1 MEVTFMHKNR
11 EIKFNIIYRKR
22 KTMSLEIKRDGIINV
37 IAPNGLDKTFIVDKV
52 KNKSDWIIK
61 KLDEIEVLNNN
72 RYTRSYESGDIFL
85 YLGNEYILEVLVD
98 KITIGTIVSLENNK
112 LIVRSNSNNKDVIQ
126 RALKNWYTDETLGI
140 VKERI
145 NYYKLFFEDTVTSIK
160 IKDQKSRWAS
170 CTYKNEILFNLRCS
184 MMPIQIIDYIV
195 VHEMCHMEHRN
206 HSKDFYLAIERILP
220 DYKERVKWLKNNGVR
235 MNF

>member
-11 EIKFNIIYRKR
+11 EIRFNIIYRKR

-72 RYTRSYESGDIFL
+72 RYIRSYESGDIFL

-98 KITIGTIVSLENNK
+98 KSTIGTSVSLENNK

-145 NYYKLFFEDTVTSIK
+145 NYYNLFFEDTVTSIK

-184 MMPIQIIDYIV
+184 MMPIQIVDYIV

-206 HSKDFYLAIERILP
+206 HSKDFYLAVERILP

>member
-11 EIKFNIIYRKR
+11 EIRFNIIYRKR

-98 KITIGTIVSLENNK
+98 KTTIGTSVSLENNK

-140 VKERI
+140 TKERI

-206 HSKDFYLAIERILP
+206 HSKDFYLAVERNLP

>member
-72 RYTRSYESGDIFL
+72 RYIRSYESGDIFL
-85 YLGNEYILEVLVD
+85 YLGKEYMLEVLVD
-98 KITIGTIVSLENNK
+98 KITIGTSVSLENNK

-126 RALKNWYTDETLGI
+126 RALKNWYTDETLVI

-195 VHEMCHMEHRN
+195 VHEMCHMKHRN
-206 HSKDFYLAIERILP
+206 HSKDFYLAVERILP

>member
-61 KLDEIEVLNNN
+61 KLDEIEVLNNY
-72 RYTRSYESGDIFL
+72 RYIRSYESGDIFL
-85 YLGNEYILEVLVD
+85 YLGKEYMLEVLVD
-98 KITIGTIVSLENNK
+98 KITIGTSVSLENNK

-206 HSKDFYLAIERILP
+206 HSKDFYLAVERILP

>member
-61 KLDEIEVLNNN
+61 KLDEIEVLDNN
-72 RYTRSYESGDIFL
+72 RYIRSYESGDIFL
-85 YLGNEYILEVLVD
+85 YLGNEYILEILVD
-98 KITIGTIVSLENNK
+98 KITIGTSVSLENNK

-206 HSKDFYLAIERILP
+206 HSKDFYLAVERILP

>member
-22 KTMSLEIKRDGIINV
+22 KTMSLEIKKDGIINV

-72 RYTRSYESGDIFL
+72 RYIRSYESGDIFL

-98 KITIGTIVSLENNK
+98 KSTIGTSVSLENNK

-145 NYYKLFFEDTVTSIK
+145 NYYNPFFEDTVTSIK

-206 HSKDFYLAIERILP
+206 HSKDFYLAVERILP
-220 DYKERVKWLKNNGVR
+220 DYKQRVKWLKNNGIR

>member
-1 MEVTFMHKNR
+1 MEVTFMHKTR
-11 EIKFNIIYRKR
+11 EIRFNIIYRKR
-22 KTMSLEIKRDGIINV
+22 KTMSLEINRDGIINV
-37 IAPNGLDKTFIVDKV
+37 IAPNGLDKTFIVNKV

-98 KITIGTIVSLENNK
+98 KTTIGTSVSLENNK

-140 VKERI
+140 TKERI

-206 HSKDFYLAIERILP
+206 HSKDFYLAVERILP

>member
-37 IAPNGLDKTFIVDKV
+37 IAPNGLDKAFIVDKV

-61 KLDEIEVLNNN
+61 KLEEIEVLNNN
-72 RYTRSYESGDIFL
+72 RYIRSYKSGDIFL

-98 KITIGTIVSLENNK
+98 KSTIGTSVSLENNK
-112 LIVRSNSNNKDVIQ
+112 LIVRANSNNKDVIQ

-206 HSKDFYLAIERILP
+206 HSKDFYLAVERILP

>member
-1 MEVTFMHKNR
+1 MEVTLMYKNR
-11 EIKFNIIYRKR
+11 EIRFNIIYRKR

-37 IAPNGLDKTFIVDKV
+37 IAPNGLDKGFIVDKV

-72 RYTRSYESGDIFL
+72 RYKRSYESGDIFL
-85 YLGNEYILEVLVD
+85 YLGNEYILEVLID
-98 KITIGTIVSLENNK
+98 KITIGTCVSLENNK

-126 RALKNWYTDETLGI
+126 RTLKNWYTDETLGI

-145 NYYKLFFEDTVTSIK
+145 NYYKLFFEDAVTSIK

-206 HSKDFYLAIERILP
+206 HSKDFYLSVERILP
-220 DYKERVKWLKNNGVR
+220 DYKGRVKWLKNNGVR
-235 MNF
+235 INF

>member
-72 RYTRSYESGDIFL
+72 RYIRSYESGDIFL

-98 KITIGTIVSLENNK
+98 KSTIGTSVSLENNK

-206 HSKDFYLAIERILP
+206 HSKDFYLAVERILP
-220 DYKERVKWLKNNGVR
+220 DYKERVKWLKNNGIR

>member
-11 EIKFNIIYRKR
+11 EIRFNIIYRKR

-98 KITIGTIVSLENNK
+98 KTTIGTSVSLENNK

-206 HSKDFYLAIERILP
+206 HSKDFYLAVERILP

>member
-61 KLDEIEVLNNN
+61 KLEEIEVLNNN

-98 KITIGTIVSLENNK
+98 KTTIGTSVSLENNK

-140 VKERI
+140 TKERI

-170 CTYKNEILFNLRCS
+170 CTYKNEILFNLICS

-206 HSKDFYLAIERILP
+206 HSKDFYLAVERILP

>member
-11 EIKFNIIYRKR
+11 EIRFNIIYRKR
-22 KTMSLEIKRDGIINV
+22 KTMSLEIKRGGIINV

-98 KITIGTIVSLENNK
+98 KTTIGISVSLESNK

-140 VKERI
+140 TKERI

-184 MMPIQIIDYIV
+184 MMPIKIIDYIV

-206 HSKDFYLAIERILP
+206 HSKDFYLAVERILP

>member
-72 RYTRSYESGDIFL
+72 RYIRSYESGDIFL
-85 YLGNEYILEVLVD
+85 YLGKEYMLEVLVD
-98 KITIGTIVSLENNK
+98 KITIGTSVSLENNK

-126 RALKNWYTDETLGI
+126 RALKNWYTDETLVI

-206 HSKDFYLAIERILP
+206 HSKDFYLAVERILP

>member
-22 KTMSLEIKRDGIINV
+22 KTMSLEIKKDGIINV

-72 RYTRSYESGDIFL
+72 RYKRSYESGDIFL
-85 YLGNEYILEVLVD
+85 YLGNEYILEVLID
-98 KITIGTIVSLENNK
+98 KSTIGTSVSLEDNK

-145 NYYKLFFEDTVTSIK
+145 NYYNPFFEDTVTSIK

-206 HSKDFYLAIERILP
+206 HSKDFYLAVERILP
-220 DYKERVKWLKNNGVR
+220 DYKQRVKWLKNNGIR

>member
-72 RYTRSYESGDIFL
+72 RYIRSYESGDIFL

-98 KITIGTIVSLENNK
+98 KTTIGISVSLESNK

-206 HSKDFYLAIERILP
+206 HSKDFYLAVERILP

>member
-22 KTMSLEIKRDGIINV
+22 KTMSLEIKKDGIINV

-72 RYTRSYESGDIFL
+72 RYIRSYESGDIFL
-85 YLGNEYILEVLVD
+85 YLGKEYILEVLVD
-98 KITIGTIVSLENNK
+98 KSIIGTSVSLENNK

-145 NYYKLFFEDTVTSIK
+145 NYYNPFFVDTVTAIK

-195 VHEMCHMEHRN
+195 IHEMCHMEHRN
-206 HSKDFYLAIERILP
+206 HSKDFYLAVERILP
-220 DYKERVKWLKNNGVR
+220 DYKERIKWLKNNGIR

>member
-11 EIKFNIIYRKR
+11 EIRFNIIYRKR

-98 KITIGTIVSLENNK
+98 KTTIGTSVSLENNK
-112 LIVRSNSNNKDVIQ
+112 LIVRSNSNNKDVMQ

-140 VKERI
+140 TKERI

-206 HSKDFYLAIERILP
+206 HSKDFYLAVERILP

>member
-11 EIKFNIIYRKR
+11 EIRFNIIYRKR

-37 IAPNGLDKTFIVDKV
+37 IAPNGLDKNFIVDKV

-61 KLDEIEVLNNN
+61 KLDEIEVINNN

-85 YLGNEYILEVLVD
+85 YLGNEYILEVLID
-98 KITIGTIVSLENNK
+98 KSTIGTSVSLENNK

-145 NYYKLFFEDTVTSIK
+145 NYYKIFFEDAVTSIK

-195 VHEMCHMEHRN
+195 VHEMCHMEYRN
-206 HSKDFYLAIERILP
+206 HSKDFYLAVERILP
-220 DYKERVKWLKNNGVR
+220 DYKERVNWIKNNGVR

>member
-22 KTMSLEIKRDGIINV
+22 KTMSLEIKKDGIINV

-72 RYTRSYESGDIFL
+72 RYIRSYESGDIFL

-98 KITIGTIVSLENNK
+98 KSTIGTSVSLEDNK

-126 RALKNWYTDETLGI
+126 RDLKNWYTDETLGI

-145 NYYKLFFEDTVTSIK
+145 NYYNPFFEDTVTSIK

-206 HSKDFYLAIERILP
+206 HSKDFYLAVERILP
-220 DYKERVKWLKNNGVR
+220 DYKQRVKWLKNNGIR

>member
-61 KLDEIEVLNNN
+61 KLDEIEVLDNN
-72 RYTRSYESGDIFL
+72 RYIRSYESGDIFL
-85 YLGNEYILEVLVD
+85 YLGKEYMLEVLVD
-98 KITIGTIVSLENNK
+98 KITIGTSVSLENNK

-126 RALKNWYTDETLGI
+126 RALKKWYTDETLGI

-206 HSKDFYLAIERILP
+206 HSKDFYLAVERILP

>member
-22 KTMSLEIKRDGIINV
+22 KTMSLEIKRGGIINV

-72 RYTRSYESGDIFL
+72 RYIRSYESGDIFL

-98 KITIGTIVSLENNK
+98 KSTIGTSVSLENNK

-206 HSKDFYLAIERILP
+206 HSKDFYLAVERILP

>member
-61 KLDEIEVLNNN
+61 KLDEIEVLDNN
-72 RYTRSYESGDIFL
+72 RYIRSYESGDIFL

-98 KITIGTIVSLENNK
+98 QSTIGTTVSLENNK

-126 RALKNWYTDETLGI
+126 RALKKWYTDETLGI

-206 HSKDFYLAIERILP
+206 HSKDFYLAVERILP

>member
-37 IAPNGLDKTFIVDKV
+37 IAPNGLDKTCIVDKV

-61 KLDEIEVLNNN
+61 KLDEIEVLDNN
-72 RYTRSYESGDIFL
+72 RYIRSYESGDIFL
-85 YLGNEYILEVLVD
+85 YLGNEYILEILVD
-98 KITIGTIVSLENNK
+98 KSTIGTSVSLENNK

-126 RALKNWYTDETLGI
+126 RALKKWYTDETLGI

-206 HSKDFYLAIERILP
+206 HSKDFYLAVERILP

>member
-1 MEVTFMHKNR
+1 
-11 EIKFNIIYRKR
+11 
-22 KTMSLEIKRDGIINV
+22 MSLEIKRDGIINV

-85 YLGNEYILEVLVD
+85 YLGKEYILEVLVD
-98 KITIGTIVSLENNK
+98 KTTIGTSVSLENNK

-126 RALKNWYTDETLGI
+126 RALKKWYTDETLGI
-140 VKERI
+140 VKERV

-206 HSKDFYLAIERILP
+206 HSKDFYLAVERILP

>member
-11 EIKFNIIYRKR
+11 EIRFNIIYRKR

-85 YLGNEYILEVLVD
+85 YLGNEYMLEVLVD
-98 KITIGTIVSLENNK
+98 KTTIGTSVSLENNK

-140 VKERI
+140 TKERI

-195 VHEMCHMEHRN
+195 VHEMCHIEHRN
-206 HSKDFYLAIERILP
+206 HSKDFYLAVERILP

>member
-11 EIKFNIIYRKR
+11 EIRFNIIYRKR
-22 KTMSLEIKRDGIINV
+22 KTMSLEIKRYGIINV

-98 KITIGTIVSLENNK
+98 KTTIGTSVSLENNK
-112 LIVRSNSNNKDVIQ
+112 LIVRSNSNNKDVMQ

-140 VKERI
+140 TKERI

-206 HSKDFYLAIERILP
+206 HSKDFYLAVERILP

>member
-22 KTMSLEIKRDGIINV
+22 KTMSLEIKKDGIINA

-72 RYTRSYESGDIFL
+72 RYIRSYESGDIFL

-98 KITIGTIVSLENNK
+98 KSTIGTSVSLEDNK

-145 NYYKLFFEDTVTSIK
+145 NYYNPFFEDTVTSIK

-206 HSKDFYLAIERILP
+206 HSKDFYLAVERILP
-220 DYKERVKWLKNNGVR
+220 DYKQRVKWLKNNEIR

>member
-61 KLDEIEVLNNN
+61 KLDEIEVLDNN
-72 RYTRSYESGDIFL
+72 RYIRSYESGDIFL
-85 YLGNEYILEVLVD
+85 YLGNEYILEILVD
-98 KITIGTIVSLENNK
+98 KSTIGTSVSLENNK

-126 RALKNWYTDETLGI
+126 RALKKWYTDETLGI

-195 VHEMCHMEHRN
+195 LHEMCHMEHRN
-206 HSKDFYLAIERILP
+206 HSKDFYLAVERILP

>member
-72 RYTRSYESGDIFL
+72 RYIRSYESGDIFL
-85 YLGNEYILEVLVD
+85 YLGKEYMLEVLVD
-98 KITIGTIVSLENNK
+98 KITIGTSVSLENNK

-206 HSKDFYLAIERILP
+206 HSKDFI
-220 DYKERVKWLKNNGVR
+220 
-235 MNF
+235 

>member
-72 RYTRSYESGDIFL
+72 RYIRSYESGDIFL
-85 YLGNEYILEVLVD
+85 YLGNEYILENLVD
-98 KITIGTIVSLENNK
+98 KSTIGTSVSLENNK

-126 RALKNWYTDETLGI
+126 RALKKWYTDETLGI

-206 HSKDFYLAIERILP
+206 HSKDFYLAVERILP

>member
-61 KLDEIEVLNNN
+61 KLEEIEVLNNN
-72 RYTRSYESGDIFL
+72 RYIRSYKSGDIFL

-98 KITIGTIVSLENNK
+98 KTTIGTSVSLENNK

-126 RALKNWYTDETLGI
+126 RALKKWYTDETLGI

-206 HSKDFYLAIERILP
+206 HSKDFYLAVERILP

>member
-11 EIKFNIIYRKR
+11 EIRFNIIYRKR

-37 IAPNGLDKTFIVDKV
+37 IAPNGLDKTFIVYKV

-98 KITIGTIVSLENNK
+98 KTTIGTSVSLENNK

-140 VKERI
+140 TKERI

-206 HSKDFYLAIERILP
+206 HSKDFYLAVERILP

>member
-72 RYTRSYESGDIFL
+72 RYIRSYESGDIFL

-98 KITIGTIVSLENNK
+98 KSIIGTSVSLENNK

-206 HSKDFYLAIERILP
+206 HSKDFYLAVERILP
-220 DYKERVKWLKNNGVR
+220 DYKERVKWLKNNGIR

>member
-61 KLDEIEVLNNN
+61 KLDEIEVINNN
-72 RYTRSYESGDIFL
+72 RYIRSYESGDIFL

-98 KITIGTIVSLENNK
+98 QSTIGTTVSLENNK

-126 RALKNWYTDETLGI
+126 RALKKWYTDETLGI
-140 VKERI
+140 VKERV

-206 HSKDFYLAIERILP
+206 HSKDFYLAVERILP

>member
-52 KNKSDWIIK
+52 KNKSDWILK

-72 RYTRSYESGDIFL
+72 RYIRSYESGDIFL
-85 YLGNEYILEVLVD
+85 YLGKEYILEVLVD
-98 KITIGTIVSLENNK
+98 KITIGTSVSLENNK

-206 HSKDFYLAIERILP
+206 HSKGFYLAVERILP

>member
-1 MEVTFMHKNR
+1 
-11 EIKFNIIYRKR
+11 
-22 KTMSLEIKRDGIINV
+22 MSLEIKRDGIINV

-61 KLDEIEVLNNN
+61 KLDEIEVLDNN
-72 RYTRSYESGDIFL
+72 RYIRSYESGDIFL
-85 YLGNEYILEVLVD
+85 YLGNEYILENLVD
-98 KITIGTIVSLENNK
+98 KSTIGTSVSLENNK

-126 RALKNWYTDETLGI
+126 RALKKWYTDETLGI

-206 HSKDFYLAIERILP
+206 HSKDFYLAVERILP
-220 DYKERVKWLKNNGVR
+220 DHKERVKWLKNNGIR

>member
-72 RYTRSYESGDIFL
+72 RYIRSYESGDIFL
-85 YLGNEYILEVLVD
+85 YLGNEYILEILVD
-98 KITIGTIVSLENNK
+98 KITIGTSVSLENNK

-206 HSKDFYLAIERILP
+206 HSKDFYLAVERILP